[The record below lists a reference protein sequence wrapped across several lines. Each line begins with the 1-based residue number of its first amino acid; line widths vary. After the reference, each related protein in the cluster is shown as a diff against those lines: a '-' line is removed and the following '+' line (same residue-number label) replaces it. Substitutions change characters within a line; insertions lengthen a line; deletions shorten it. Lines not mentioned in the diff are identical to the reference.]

1 METPDETQKVVPE
14 MNTTEAATAQLAGLV
29 AEARREM
36 TASTQAI
43 AEMTLIAGC
52 PERAA
57 EFIAAGKSEAEVR
70 HILIEAR
77 AVRSEAVSL
86 QSTITPE
93 AGSQALTRPESSPIV
108 SAVKKL
114 IARE

>member
-1 METPDETQKVVPE
+1 METPEETLKSDPE
-14 MNTTEAATAQLAGLV
+14 MIP
-29 AEARREM
+29 AEASSAPLRTLMAEAKREV
-36 TASTQAI
+36 AQSAQAI

-52 PERAA
+52 PERIA

-70 HILIEAR
+70 QILIEAR